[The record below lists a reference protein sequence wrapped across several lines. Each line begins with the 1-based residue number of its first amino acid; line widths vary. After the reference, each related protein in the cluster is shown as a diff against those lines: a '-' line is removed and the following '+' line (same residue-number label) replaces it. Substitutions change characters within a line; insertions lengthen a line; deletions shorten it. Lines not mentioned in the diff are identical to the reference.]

1 MKQKLLAWG
10 CWVIAIGAAGHTCSA
25 QAWADSTLT
34 AAPDITV
41 PAAPQPTVTQLPPFV
56 PHSGTIGRYTTS
68 PADSLLRLKRRTWTV
83 AGLHAG
89 LYAGTLILL
98 NEAWYKNYPKGKF
111 RTFNDW
117 PEWKQVD
124 KVGHT
129 WSAYQLSRLSHA
141 GWEWAGL
148 PHRQQIWLAGLSG
161 FTFQTVIEILDGFSA
176 EWGWSWGDFGANA
189 IGSGMF
195 IAQNLA
201 WKEERISFKFSFHRM
216 NYSDPML
223 NTRSDE
229 LYGASLQERML
240 KDYNGQTYWLSAN
253 LKSFFP
259 TSKLPPWLNLA
270 VGYGAEGMFGG
281 TENKWINESTG
292 QAFDRTDI
300 ARVRQWYLSP
310 DIDFTRIKTRK
321 AWLKTTFRLLNAFKM
336 PAPAM
341 VLSNGRL
348 RFHALY
354 F

>member
-1 MKQKLLAWG
+1 MTHLLPKWG
-10 CWVIAIGAAGHTCSA
+10 FAALLMLSGWLTSIA
-25 QAWADSTLT
+25 QAFTTDSIV
-34 AAPDITV
+34 APIPGSTV
-41 PAAPQPTVTQLPPFV
+41 LKTQPNLPQPATHILLSTGIPDTGGKP
-56 PHSGTIGRYTTS
+56 
-68 PADSLLRLKRRTWTV
+68 DSLLRLKTRTWTI

-111 RTFNDW
+111 HTFNDW

-129 WSAYQLSRLSHA
+129 WSAYQLSRLSHV

-176 EWGWSWGDFGANA
+176 EWGWSWADFGANA

-201 WKEERISFKFSFHRM
+201 WQEERISFKFSFHRM
-216 NYSDPML
+216 NYSDPLL
-223 NTRSDE
+223 NARSDE
-229 LYGASLQERML
+229 LYGASLLERML

-259 TSKLPPWLNLA
+259 KSKLPPWLNIA
-270 VGYGAEGMFGG
+270 MGYGAEGMFGG
-281 TENKWINESTG
+281 TENKWIQKSTG
-292 QAFDRTDI
+292 QAIDRTDI

-321 AWLKTTFRLLNAFKM
+321 AWLKTTFRLLNAFKV

-341 VLSNGRL
+341 VFSNGRL